1 MLKVNA
7 DMCVL
12 GWAALGLEED
22 YLGGYC
28 GCFPRPLC
36 ILRVPRVGKRY
47 VAVAVFEGVVVVPVH
62 PRARGKTQPC
72 LLPTPSHGSYVGGL
86 ELGV

>member
-1 MLKVNA
+1 MAGTVA
-7 DMCVL
+7 VSHAPSASSEC
-12 GWAALGLEED
+12 
-22 YLGGYC
+22 
-28 GCFPRPLC
+28 P
-36 ILRVPRVGKRY
+36 VGKRY